1 MEKFKKLLMMLM
13 LCTFGMAFTAC
24 GGDGDDD
31 GDTPADPSSIK
42 EMLQGTWQAED
53 CVVKVMGQTIH
64 MTIDEVKEWSGVSN
78 FYDERLTFSGDRCN
92 NWTYTLKGNK
102 IHYNNVSDYDDTWFT
117 VKVTD
122 SKLSLTADMEED
134 GQSVTVT
141 LNYRRVSRSRA
152 FEPETAVSA
161 MPIFNALKHVR

>member
-13 LCTFGMAFTAC
+13 LCTLGMAFTAC

-42 EMLQGTWQAED
+42 EMLQGTWQFEEG
-53 CVVKVMGQTIH
+53 VVEAMGQTVH
-64 MTIDEVKEWSGVSN
+64 VSFDEIKEMAGTSN
-78 FYDERLTFSGDRCN
+78 FYDTRLTFSGDRCN
-92 NWTYTLKGNK
+92 SWSYTLQGNK
-102 IHYNNVSDYDDTWFT
+102 LHYEGFDEYDDFWFT

-122 SKLSLTADMEED
+122 TKLSLTEVIEED
-134 GQSVTVT
+134 GVSAKVTMI
-141 LNYRRVSRSRA
+141 YRRVSRSRA